1 LISKG
6 VYVVFG
12 IWKLKRGSIL
22 MKKGDKI
29 VAIVIIV
36 LILISGI
43 GTLIYK
49 QHIKST
55 HNFAVIKIDNKIIQT
70 IDLNAVKS
78 QKEWKIYTKPGDYN
92 LIEVLPGK
100 IRIKDA
106 NCPNK
111 ICVKEGWVS
120 QAGQIL
126 VCLPH
131 KLIINING
139 KNNTVDSVV
148 H

>member
-1 LISKG
+1 
-6 VYVVFG
+6 
-12 IWKLKRGSIL
+12 

-29 VAIVIIV
+29 VAILIIFLV
-36 LILISGI
+36 LISGI
-43 GTLIYK
+43 GTLMYK
-49 QHIKST
+49 QHVKST
-55 HNFAVIKIDNKIIQT
+55 HNFAVIKLNGKIIQT

-78 QKEWKIYTKPGDYN
+78 QKEWKIYNKSGSYN
-92 LIEVLPGK
+92 LIEILPGK
-100 IRIKDA
+100 IRIKDS
-106 NCPNK
+106 NCTNK
-111 ICVKEGWVS
+111 ICVKEGWIS

-131 KLIINING
+131 NLIISVDG

>member
-1 LISKG
+1 
-6 VYVVFG
+6 
-12 IWKLKRGSIL
+12 
-22 MKKGDKI
+22 MKQGDKI
-29 VAIVIIV
+29 VAILIV
-36 LILISGI
+36 FLVLMSGI
-43 GTLIYK
+43 GTIIYK
-49 QHIKST
+49 QHVKST
-55 HNFAVIKIDNKIIQT
+55 HNFAVIKIDGKIIQT

-78 QKEWKIYTKPGDYN
+78 RKEWLVYNKPGSYN
-92 LIEVLPGK
+92 LIEILTGK

-106 NCPNK
+106 NCLNK
-111 ICVKEGWVS
+111 ICVKEGWIS

-131 KLIINING
+131 KLIINIDG

>member
-1 LISKG
+1 
-6 VYVVFG
+6 
-12 IWKLKRGSIL
+12 

-29 VAIVIIV
+29 VLT
-36 LILISGI
+36 LIMFLVLISGI

-55 HNFAVIKIDNKIIQT
+55 HNYAVIKIDGKIIQT
-70 IDLNAVKS
+70 IDLTAVKS
-78 QKEWKIYTKPGDYN
+78 QKKWKVYPKTGEYN

-100 IRIKDA
+100 IRIEDA

-111 ICVKEGWVS
+111 ICVKEGWIS

-131 KLIINING
+131 KLMINIEGN
-139 KNNTVDSVV
+139 NNTVNSVA

>member
-1 LISKG
+1 
-6 VYVVFG
+6 
-12 IWKLKRGSIL
+12 

-29 VAIVIIV
+29 AAILIFL

-43 GTLIYK
+43 ATLVYK
-49 QHIKST
+49 QHVKST
-55 HNFAVIKIDNKIIQT
+55 HNFAVITLDSKVIQT
-70 IDLNAVKS
+70 IDLNAVKT
-78 QKEWKIYTKPGDYN
+78 QKEWKIYNKAGNYN
-92 LIEVLPGK
+92 LIEILPGK

-106 NCPNK
+106 DCPDK
-111 ICVKEGWVS
+111 ICVKEGWIS
-120 QAGQIL
+120 QGGQLI

-131 KLIINING
+131 KLIISIEG

>member
-1 LISKG
+1 
-6 VYVVFG
+6 
-12 IWKLKRGSIL
+12 

-29 VAIVIIV
+29 VAI
-36 LILISGI
+36 LIFFLVLISGI
-43 GTLIYK
+43 GTFIYK
-49 QHIKST
+49 QYVKNT
-55 HNFAVIKIDNKIIQT
+55 HNFAVIKIDGKIIQT
-70 IDLNAVKS
+70 IDLNAVKA
-78 QKEWKIYTKPGDYN
+78 QKEWKIYNKPGNYN
-92 LIEVLPGK
+92 LIEILPRK
-100 IRIKDA
+100 IRIEDA

-111 ICVKEGWVS
+111 ICVKEGWIS

-131 KLIINING
+131 KLIINIDG